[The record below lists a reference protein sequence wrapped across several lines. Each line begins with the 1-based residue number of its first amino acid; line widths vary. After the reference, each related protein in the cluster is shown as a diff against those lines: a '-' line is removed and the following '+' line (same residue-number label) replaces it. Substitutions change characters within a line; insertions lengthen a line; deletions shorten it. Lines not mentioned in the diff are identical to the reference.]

1 MSRKRKTSADR
12 AKLARSN
19 DYDDNKTFADD
30 AEILKSM
37 TDDSQ
42 DSYREA
48 LKIWAE
54 EVLMTLFRQ
63 S

>member
-30 AEILKSM
+30 AEILISM

-54 EVLMTLFRQ
+54 
-63 S
+63 